1 MTKTIA
7 TVLPKWAQLHLA
19 ASINPCSEPLPH
31 SKFGFST
38 SHFLKRIHKSR
49 PRVGEHC
56 GATIF
61 YPIRE
66 TRVMTKSIAT
76 VLPKWA

>member
-19 ASINPCSEPLPH
+19 ASINPCSAPLPH

-38 SHFLKRIHKSR
+38 SHLTKEYTK
-49 PRVGEHC
+49 VGPVRGNVAEL
-56 GATIF
+56 
-61 YPIRE
+61 PS
-66 TRVMTKSIAT
+66 SIQF
-76 VLPKWA
+76 VGLGS